1 MSSIVALLSVRK
13 GRVGQVVEESDYS
26 TYRVPCIPAPAGS
39 GRARRSDAPAV
50 SKGTTGVPG
59 VSGASKGV
67 TGVKAGGSV
76 FDSSVEPRP
85 GRNVGSMGVVL
96 TSDRQ
101 LRVVRTTRPRGLCLE
116 GEIDL
121 ANVDMVR
128 RVLASCARD
137 GGDIRIDVAK
147 LAFIDVA
154 GLRVFVDQA
163 GTSSRRGGRLIL
175 VGASRQMLRVLALC
189 GWDSVPGLT
198 LIERIAPAQRRPRI

>member
-1 MSSIVALLSVRK
+1 MSLIAPLLSARK

-39 GRARRSDAPAV
+39 GRVRRTEIPVV
-50 SKGTTGVPG
+50 SK
-59 VSGASKGV
+59 
-67 TGVKAGGSV
+67 GVKAGGSV

-85 GRNVGSMGVVL
+85 GRGAGSTGVVL

-101 LRVVRTTRPRGLCLE
+101 LRVVRTTRPRGLRLE

-121 ANVDMVR
+121 ANVDVVR
-128 RVLASCARD
+128 RVLASAARD
-137 GGDIRIDVAK
+137 GGDIRVDVSK

-163 GTSSRRGGRLIL
+163 GALALRDGRMVL
-175 VGASRQMLRVLALC
+175 VGASRQMVRVLGLC
-189 GWDSVPGLT
+189 GWDAVPGLT
-198 LIERIAPAQRRPRI
+198 MVERIAPAQRRPRI